1 MAILLLGGVWT
12 TAVAALIAG
21 LELWR
26 TVLQSGGWLS
36 VQLSAMAV
44 ALALIGPGVWSID
57 ARFFGWRRI
66 DIPAFR
72 KREGSAE
79 SG

>member
-1 MAILLLGGVWT
+1 M
-12 TAVAALIAG
+12 AALIAG

-26 TVLQSGGWLS
+26 TALQSGGWVS

-44 ALALIGPGVWSID
+44 ALIFIGPGVWSID

-66 DIPAFR
+66 DIPASGR
-72 KREGSAE
+72 REDAAQ

>member
-1 MAILLLGGVWT
+1 V
-12 TAVAALIAG
+12 AVLIAG

-26 TVLQSGGWLS
+26 TALQFGGWDS
-36 VQLSAMAV
+36 VQLSAMAA
-44 ALALIGPGVWSID
+44 ALALIGPGIWSID

-66 DIPAFR
+66 EIPASER
-72 KREGSAE
+72 REDSAQ